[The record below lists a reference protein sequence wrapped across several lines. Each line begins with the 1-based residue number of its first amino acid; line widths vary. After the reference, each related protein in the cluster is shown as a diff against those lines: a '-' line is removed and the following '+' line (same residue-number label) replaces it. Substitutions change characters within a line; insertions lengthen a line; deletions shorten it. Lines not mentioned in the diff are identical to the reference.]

1 MPGHAALVQVAGE
14 ERLGAHVPDPIV
26 TREDDPEHEALLA
39 DSVGLALLSVSR
51 VHAMLAVAVSEA
63 D

>member
-1 MPGHAALVQVAGE
+1 MLRSCKSRRE